1 MGQKSADIQET
12 SFGLDNDA
20 FVGDKDAI
28 AVDADGKPKSQ
39 AVSTKELFRF
49 CGKRER
55 KLIICGT
62 IGAILHGA
70 ALPIMIIFYGQMT
83 ENFVQWNICDELTA
97 VNDCFNNQTA
107 FAADPTYP
115 TDFTET
121 TEYCYSREVTFNGD
135 IIPGTENWGPD
146 YEDGVSRRD
155 LYRSG
160 QGYKITPPPRPP
172 RFGHKTR
179 LHPTPDQL
187 PISKKKYVS

>member
-20 FVGDKDAI
+20 FVGDQDAI

-107 FAADPTYP
+107 FSADPTYP
-115 TDFTET
+115 TTNFTEQM
-121 TEYCYSREVTFNGD
+121 EYCYNREKTFNGD
-135 IIPGTENWGPD
+135 IIPETIGNWPVTG

-160 QGYKITPPPRPP
+160 QGCKITPPS
-172 RFGHKTR
+172 T
-179 LHPTPDQL
+179 
-187 PISKKKYVS
+187 